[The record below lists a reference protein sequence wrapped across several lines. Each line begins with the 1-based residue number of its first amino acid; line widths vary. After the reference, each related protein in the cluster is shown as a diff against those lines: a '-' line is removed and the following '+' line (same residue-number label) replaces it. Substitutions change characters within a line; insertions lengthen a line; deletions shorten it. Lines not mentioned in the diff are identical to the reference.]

1 VFGFTPVRAGATRA
15 TFRVTIRGDRRR
27 EPDERFLL
35 VVGADPR
42 FRYTRAIATGTILND
57 D

>member
-1 VFGFTPVRAGATRA
+1 VVKAGATTA
-15 TFRVTIRGDRRR
+15 AFPVTVRGDHRR
-27 EPDERFLL
+27 EPDERFLF

-42 FRYTRAIATGTILND
+42 FRYTNAVATGTIVND